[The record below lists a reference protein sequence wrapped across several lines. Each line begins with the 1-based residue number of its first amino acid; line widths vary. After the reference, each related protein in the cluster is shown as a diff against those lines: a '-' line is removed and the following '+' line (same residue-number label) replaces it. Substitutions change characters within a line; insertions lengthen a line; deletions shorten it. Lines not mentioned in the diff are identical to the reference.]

1 MFSFV
6 FSYYPFSYHSIGG
19 TKQTYTAKFGCFKYG
34 FNPDGSGT
42 DSWFKYSCAATGTN
56 DVVLTEHSAAGCA
69 DDTKTVFAKNNAGD
83 ADVKKFTYTNIFQDF
98 AIPDGG
104 GWTTKQERKAI
115 SYCKDGTST
124 PPPRAKCSSI
134 SGPLAWCKTADAK
147 KFTNGLISDDKG
159 VPVVGLICKADPC
172 VPADD
177 GATCCE
183 DMTPKDSGKPA
194 KCSSI
199 SGPLQWCKISD
210 AKKFTNGLISDD
222 KGIPIDTN
230 CKADPCTNK
239 DDGATCCEDMTKKES
254 LGTGTGPSS
263 ASESDGTKVTLGM
276 MSTALSALAVVYATT
291 Y

>member
-1 MFSFV
+1 ML
-6 FSYYPFSYHSIGG
+6 G
-19 TKQTYTAKFGCFKYG
+19 T
-34 FNPDGSGT
+34 T
-42 DSWFKYSCAATGTN
+42 DTM
-56 DVVLTEHSAAGCA
+56 
-69 DDTKTVFAKNNAGD
+69 
-83 ADVKKFTYTNIFQDF
+83 KFTYTKTFQDF
-98 AIPDGG
+98 SVFLSDYQGG
-104 GWTTKQERKAI
+104 GSNVNQQRKAT

-124 PPPRAKCSSI
+124 LPARAKC
-134 SGPLAWCKTADAK
+134 A
-147 KFTNGLISDDKG
+147 
-159 VPVVGLICKADPC
+159 
-172 VPADD
+172 
-177 GATCCE
+177 
-183 DMTPKDSGKPA
+183 
-194 KCSSI
+194 SI

-263 ASESDGTKVTLGM
+263 ANESDGTKVTLGM

>member
-1 MFSFV
+1 M
-6 FSYYPFSYHSIGG
+6 
-19 TKQTYTAKFGCFKYG
+19 
-34 FNPDGSGT
+34 
-42 DSWFKYSCAATGTN
+42 
-56 DVVLTEHSAAGCA
+56 
-69 DDTKTVFAKNNAGD
+69 
-83 ADVKKFTYTNIFQDF
+83 KFTYTKTFQDF
-98 AIPDGG
+98 SVFLSDYQGG
-104 GWTTKQERKAI
+104 GSNVNQQRKAT

-124 PPPRAKCSSI
+124 LPARAKCASI
-134 SGPLAWCKTADAK
+134 SGPLQWCKISDAK

-159 VPVVGLICKADPC
+159 IPIDTNCKADPC
-172 VPADD
+172 TNIDD

-276 MSTALSALAVVYATT
+276 MSTALSALAVVCYNILN
-291 Y
+291 

>member
-6 FSYYPFSYHSIGG
+6 FSYYPFSYHSTGSLL
-19 TKQTYTAKFGCFKYG
+19 QTYTAKFGCFKYDS
-34 FNPDGSGT
+34 NPDGSGT
-42 DSWFKYSCAATGTN
+42 ESWFKYSCAATGTN

-69 DDTKTVFAKNNAGD
+69 DDTKTVFAKDDSGD
-83 ADVKKFTYTNIFQDF
+83 ADVKNFTYTNTFQYF

-115 SYCKDGTST
+115 SYCKDGTS
-124 PPPRAKCSSI
+124 I
-134 SGPLAWCKTADAK
+134 
-147 KFTNGLISDDKG
+147 
-159 VPVVGLICKADPC
+159 
-172 VPADD
+172 DD
-177 GATCCE
+177 GTL
-183 DMTPKDSGKPA
+183 TPKDSGKPA

-239 DDGATCCEDMTKKES
+239 DDGATCCEDTTKKES
-254 LGTGTGPSS
+254 LGTGTGTGPSS
-263 ASESDGTKVTLGM
+263 ASESDGTKVTLGKLM
-276 MSTALSALAVVYATT
+276 LTALSALAVVYMYVTT